1 VITGEAEAVG
11 FIASMFLEGRIL
23 QETRGKVTAKGLRP
37 SRFTEQRPGARLEG
51 LEFDWYAH
59 KVTFE
64 RGDEKRTTELKD
76 NTLDWLSMIFQLAHQ
91 PPKGDS
97 FGVAVFTQ
105 RRLYQFTLKVLGEE
119 EIDIP
124 IGKVRTLHMRHA
136 NDAEK
141 EYVDVWLG
149 IDHHFVPVKMR
160 YPAARNRIMVDQTAT
175 RISER

>member
-1 VITGEAEAVG
+1 
-11 FIASMFLEGRIL
+11 
-23 QETRGKVTAKGLRP
+23 
-37 SRFTEQRPGARLEG
+37 
-51 LEFDWYAH
+51 
-59 KVTFE
+59 
-64 RGDEKRTTELKD
+64 
-76 NTLDWLSMIFQLAHQ
+76 
-91 PPKGDS
+91 
-97 FGVAVFTQ
+97 
-105 RRLYQFTLKVLGEE
+105 VLGEE